1 MALTRDCNPPSTNV
15 RNVLCAEAQT
25 SFTEFL
31 GQKNINR
38 LKLRQTCHSL
48 MWICSVRKGESRPVV
63 AAPYRL

>member
-38 LKLRQTCHSL
+38 LKLRQSSHCL
-48 MWICSVRKGESRPVV
+48 MWI
-63 AAPYRL
+63 